1 MSTIIRTCEYCH
13 KSIDHRGPK
22 AKTCSNTCKQYA
34 MEVRQGKRE
43 PTIKTEIKTEPVEET
58 IDKEELDNQLAKLEK
73 ELIDSDNKLRELKE
87 KYEPSY
93 EPVQNS
99 IWENF
104 RLREKR
110 NDFLQKHFFKNGEVS
125 GSDLL
130 KYGDLT
136 TKYPFEDLDHML
148 FSEMGRPPQP
158 FLAAIT
164 GEKKTGKTIL
174 GVLIS
179 IQLAKYL
186 KAKVLHILDFEN
198 RAKAIEYYGL
208 QKINSDNLLTKEV
221 EQYQEIENSLARNK
235 VEFLV
240 LDSIENLKINYKD
253 LIRLRKAFPKLSIFF
268 ITEGRNKSII
278 DSSLIQFKTEL
289 YSTHGTN
296 GAAAKI
302 FVNNTSREE
311 QGVCIF
317 LNNDFNGFS
326 IGF

>member
-22 AKTCSNTCKQYA
+22 AKTCNNTCKQYA

-43 PTIKTEIKTEPVEET
+43 PIPKPEIKIEPVKEI
-58 IDKEELDNQLAKLEK
+58 IDKEELENQLAKLEK
-73 ELIDSDNKLRELKE
+73 ELIDSDNHLKDLKE
-87 KYEPSY
+87 NFEPTY
-93 EPVQNS
+93 KPLQIS

-104 RLREKR
+104 RLREKK
-110 NDFLQKHFFKNGEVS
+110 NDFLKKHFLKSGEIS

-136 TKYPFEDLDHML
+136 TKYPFEDLDHIL

-208 QKINSDNLLTKEV
+208 QKTNSDNLLTKEV

-235 VEFLV
+235 IEFLV
-240 LDSIENLKINYKD
+240 LDSIENLKITYKD
-253 LIRLRKAFPKLSIFF
+253 LIRLRKAYPELSIFF
-268 ITEGRNKSII
+268 ITEGKNKSII

-296 GAAAKI
+296 GAYAKI
-302 FVNNTSREE
+302 FVNNVSREDQE
-311 QGVCIF
+311 INIF
-317 LNNDFNGFS
+317 LNNNFNGFS
-326 IGF
+326 MGF